1 MGGTFNPLNSV
12 INPQQQQQIAA
23 LVQASQGNSGAMA
36 QAPPDQMPMPGSA
49 QQGAQGVLPP
59 QSPVGG
65 PGDVNNVLA
74 INRGLSESP
83 GIAGPNAALDAQ
95 RQKIA
100 DLESQRAAM
109 QVPQTA
115 PHNLLL
121 RILSA
126 TAPGHAINNAVYG
139 PGVNQ
144 YNTQRQ
150 NIADQLES
158 LKSQSGIS
166 GEQLKS
172 GTGIADTS
180 GKVLYRG
187 AEIGVQ
193 QERNTIAKQRS
204 DTQATN
210 VARQSANDLVRQ
222 SQGWQRLSQDQQK
235 VALQQWFQKAEID
248 VAQQRVNAGMD
259 ENSARIQS
267 AQDVRAEVAQNQ
279 YVLKN
284 PILSKIMG
292 GLGLA
297 PDISATPAAQNPV
310 VQPKPQPAGS
320 SKSKPAAKKGDPL
333 GIL

>member
-1 MGGTFNPLNSV
+1 MGAGFNPLNSV
-12 INPQQQQQIAA
+12 INPQQQQQIAS
-23 LVQASQGNSGAMA
+23 LVQAAQGNSAPLA
-36 QAPPDQMPMPGSA
+36 NAAPPEQMPMPGSA

-59 QSPVGG
+59 SSPVNGAAN
-65 PGDVNNVLA
+65 VNNVLA
-74 INRGLSESP
+74 INKGLSDSP
-83 GIAGPNAALDAQ
+83 GIAGPNSALDMQ

-109 QVPQTA
+109 QTPQTA

-121 RILSA
+121 KILAA
-126 TAPGHAINNAVYG
+126 TTVGHAINNAVYG

-150 NIADQLES
+150 SIADQLDMI
-158 LKSQSGIS
+158 KNQSGIS
-166 GEQLKS
+166 DEQLKS
-172 GTGIADTS
+172 GTSLAGTA
-180 GKVLYRG
+180 GNVLYKG

-259 ENSARIQS
+259 ENSARIQ
-267 AQDVRAEVAQNQ
+267 ATQDVQAELAQN
-279 YVLKN
+279 KFASAH
-284 PILSKIMG
+284 PILG
-292 GLGLA
+292 PLLQGLGMA
-297 PDISATPAAQNPV
+297 PQLTSTPAAQT
-310 VQPKPQPAGS
+310 PKVMAKPTAAT
-320 SKSKPAAKKGDPL
+320 SKPAAKKGDPL